1 MILQIASFIL
11 LGELIELCGGTMP
24 SINTPIKTEQ
34 GWVVDIPS
42 EIADSLGVAEGSIV
56 TLQAKDGRIEV
67 EILPPPSPDLVKSSR
82 RIFEKYKDAF
92 EGMKRL
98 GD

>member
-1 MILQIASFIL
+1 M
-11 LGELIELCGGTMP
+11 G
-24 SINTPIKTEQ
+24 SINTPTKTEQ
-34 GWVVDIPS
+34 GWVVNIPS

-56 TLQAKDGRIEV
+56 VLHAKDGSLEV
-67 EILPPPSPDLVKSSR
+67 EILPPPAPELVKSSR

-92 EGMKRL
+92 AEMKRL

>member
-1 MILQIASFIL
+1 M
-11 LGELIELCGGTMP
+11 G
-24 SINTPIKTEQ
+24 SINIPTKTEQ

-56 TLQAKDGRIEV
+56 TLQAKDGNLEV
-67 EILPPPSPDLVKSSR
+67 EILPPPSPELVKSSR

-92 EGMKRL
+92 AEMKGL